1 MNKFFTV
8 SKINNNSTL
17 IAQNEKQNKKIY
29 INESKISHNNDNQ
42 YIDRIN
48 EMKRGEYKSLK
59 SEENLIPWIRPK
71 EKEAYNILISGQSGS
86 GKTTMA
92 TKILNMYMNTIK
104 EDDRRE
110 IFLCS
115 PTSGREGD
123 AMYNFVKKEKIRMLP
138 ITDEFF
144 NKENT
149 ITLEELKDTVIIF
162 DDIEGVQKKVHR
174 DAIYQLI
181 HSILTNGRR
190 DNIKC
195 IIISHNIRTGDRIYR
210 TILFETQLTIF
221 CGIQNKKHLASYLN
235 DYIGVSS
242 NDIIKEAIELK
253 DQNRYLVIS
262 KLDRYISTENYF
274 KII

>member
-42 YIDRIN
+42 YIERIN

-71 EKEAYNILISGQSGS
+71 EHYNILITGQSSS

-92 TKILNMYMNTIK
+92 TKILNMYMNVIK
-104 EDDRRE
+104 EEDRRE

-123 AMYNFVKKEKIRMLP
+123 AMYDYVKKEKIKQLP

-144 NKENT
+144 NKDNT

-181 HSILTNGRR
+181 HSILTNGRHH
-190 DNIKC
+190 NIKC
-195 IIISHNIRTGDRIYR
+195 MIISHNIRTGDRIYR
-210 TILFETQLTIF
+210 TILFETQMIIF

-235 DYIGVSS
+235 DYLGVSS
-242 NDIIKEAIELK
+242 NETIKEAIELK
-253 DQNRYLVIS
+253 EKNRYLVIS
-262 KLDRYISTENYF
+262 KLDRYMSTENYF